1 MKQVLTGILAVLML
15 LFVLCFPQLAVEGA
29 TEGLL
34 LWFNQLVPSLL
45 PCMILTQLLLGCGI
59 LDYLGNA
66 SRTTQRSTFFSGN
79 SLYIAILG
87 LLCGCPMGAKLT
99 ADFYRTGR
107 ISHTE
112 ALWLLC
118 FSSQLSPAF
127 LISFVAYNGFSDP
140 FLQRFFLTSYYMSL
154 GLYML
159 LLRLFFHWFKSSQS
173 AAVTTKKEVPQLPTT
188 PEDLDTSITY
198 SLNAITRLGGYILLF
213 TIAADGL
220 KKLSPLPPKINCLVL
235 GVIEIT
241 TGLQQIYSHTWPL
254 LFKAILMSS
263 CCAFGGLCGMMQVQS
278 VLTGSGLPLSVYTI
292 AKVTQALIA
301 AACTAGL
308 FLFFIL

>member
-1 MKQVLTGILAVLML
+1 
-15 LFVLCFPQLAVEGA
+15 
-29 TEGLL
+29 
-34 LWFNQLVPSLL
+34 
-45 PCMILTQLLLGCGI
+45 
-59 LDYLGNA
+59 
-66 SRTTQRSTFFSGN
+66 
-79 SLYIAILG
+79 
-87 LLCGCPMGAKLT
+87 MGAKLT

-159 LLRLFFHWFKSSQS
+159 LLRLFFHCFKSSQS
-173 AAVTTKKEVPQLPTT
+173 AAVTTKKEVSQLPTT

-301 AACTAGL
+301 AACYRWIIPLLRTLNLRQRLLYSGSEPPVVPAHCGFSL
-308 FLFFIL
+308 QRHSNSLRNLQIHCTFHRRH